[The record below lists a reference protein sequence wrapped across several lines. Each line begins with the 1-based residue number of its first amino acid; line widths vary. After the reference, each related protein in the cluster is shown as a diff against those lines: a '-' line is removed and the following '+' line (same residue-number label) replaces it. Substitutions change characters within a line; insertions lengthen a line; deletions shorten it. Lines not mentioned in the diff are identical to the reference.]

1 VDEQTPQP
9 GEDEVGGTRQR
20 GSEGEAQGSTASNQG
35 KAEPMPSTP
44 GHKDPNAPLEPPS
57 LEDMNVGSA
66 DPQLPRHPLATR
78 SGLELHEPVTPAPA
92 DVGGPGSAPAEQRPA
107 ASTGSSTGRAS
118 GPEHPAETSE
128 GTAHKAPGIQGST
141 GSDEVLE
148 TDVVSSAARMG
159 PSAPARSRATAR
171 RATRRAWTCPRR
183 RRRSAPARSTT
194 WCRAPARRR
203 TTADR
208 PGARVHS
215 DAGVHSPT
223 C

>member
-159 PSAPARSRATAR
+159 PSGPGSI
-171 RATRRAWTCPRR
+171 P
-183 RRRSAPARSTT
+183 SDGSSGDPQGVDVPSTT
-194 WCRAPARRR
+194 ASLG
-203 TTADR
+203 TSEEHDVVQ
-208 PGARVHS
+208 GART
-215 DAGVHSPT
+215 PT
-223 C
+223 HDR